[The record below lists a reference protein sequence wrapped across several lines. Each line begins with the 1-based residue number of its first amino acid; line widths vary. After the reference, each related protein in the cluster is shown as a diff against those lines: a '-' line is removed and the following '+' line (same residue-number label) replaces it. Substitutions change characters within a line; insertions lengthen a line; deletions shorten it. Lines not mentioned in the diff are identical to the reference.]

1 MCVPLIGVG
10 IYAAVMAAMPSLT
23 TVAAAATVAGAGV
36 AAAGAIQ
43 QGDTASKASK
53 ANAAAQQATATSE
66 ENVGAQKAADQEMK
80 AKKIASSQI
89 ASAGAGGVDPATGSP
104 LTMESQTA
112 EFGELDK
119 LRIINN
125 ASRQAWGLETQ
136 ADITG
141 YQGSQQ
147 QQASYLN
154 AGSTLLGGVSNAY
167 FGSMKAGQ

>member
-10 IYAAVMAAMPSLT
+10 IYAAVAAAMPSLT
-23 TVAAAATVAGAGV
+23 TIAAGASIAGAGV

-80 AKKIASSQI
+80 AKKMIASQR
-89 ASAGAGGVDPATGSP
+89 AGAGAGGVDPSTGTP

-125 ASRQAWGLETQ
+125 ASRQAWGLQTQ

-167 FGSMKAGQ
+167 FGSQRMAG